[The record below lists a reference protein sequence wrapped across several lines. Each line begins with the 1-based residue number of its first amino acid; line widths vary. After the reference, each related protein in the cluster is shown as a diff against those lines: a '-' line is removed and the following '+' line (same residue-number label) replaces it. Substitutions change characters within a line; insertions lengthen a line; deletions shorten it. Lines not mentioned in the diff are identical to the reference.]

1 MGAYVMGIPD
11 MDLGKLLYVAADSY
25 KLARL
30 FPMNHSDLTEMGP
43 EAGLSFMDTEIWEV
57 TGWWWGRAH
66 YYVIG
71 YSYFSYRHGS

>member
-1 MGAYVMGIPD
+1 MGITE

-30 FPMNHSDLTEMGP
+30 FPMNYSELTDMGP

-57 TGWWWGRAH
+57 TGVVVGTRPLLCDW
-66 YYVIG
+66 VIL
-71 YSYFSYRHGS
+71 F